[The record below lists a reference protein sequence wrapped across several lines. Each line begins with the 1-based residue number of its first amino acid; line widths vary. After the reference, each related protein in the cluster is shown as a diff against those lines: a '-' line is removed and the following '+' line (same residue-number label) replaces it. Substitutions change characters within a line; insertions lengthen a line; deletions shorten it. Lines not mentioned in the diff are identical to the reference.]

1 MSTILFSQNDK
12 PIAVFDDKKIFKT
25 KSFHYILDSLIKQ
38 GYFKT
43 KKQCGMNIKS
53 DLKLLFEEGD
63 YAFMYKDMKFSKQLF
78 ELNNLE
84 ILKEEKK
91 IIENNIYIVY
101 TLQDLNSPIEMI
113 NVTDLYNKNE

>member
-1 MSTILFSQNDK
+1 
-12 PIAVFDDKKIFKT
+12 
-25 KSFHYILDSLIKQ
+25 
-38 GYFKT
+38 
-43 KKQCGMNIKS
+43 
-53 DLKLLFEEGD
+53 
-63 YAFMYKDMKFSKQLF
+63 SKQLF